1 MDTLKCDL
9 PKRVLT
15 GGKSV
20 ELGSDSAI
28 NTYPKAAPTLCRL
41 QYSHQYNKKTKYRM
55 SLKVLINVILKKERK
70 KGKKGGRVEVFM
82 AYSFCRTSQCL
93 SYVDILCVC
102 VCRGILFYKTVSK
115 KTIKI
120 S

>member
-55 SLKVLINVILKKERK
+55 YLKVLINVILKKERK
-70 KGKKGGRVEVFM
+70 KEREKR
-82 AYSFCRTSQCL
+82 R
-93 SYVDILCVC
+93 
-102 VCRGILFYKTVSK
+102 
-115 KTIKI
+115 
-120 S
+120 